1 MRNSYASIVHNMT
14 NVVCGS
20 EDPQRFDMRNMARK
34 LVLIIAVLLVLSTT
48 PNKLKLEPLSEPGA
62 PSKVN
67 SLTYLLIIRT

>member
-1 MRNSYASIVHNMT
+1 MT

-62 PSKVN
+62 PSKQ
-67 SLTYLLIIRT
+67 IR